1 MDEKRRDP
9 RFKSDQKLWCK
20 GQDHNSEAVTHNM
33 SSGGIAITVEKPSEV
48 GTEDKHSNNK

>member
-20 GQDHNSEAVTHNM
+20 GQDLKSEAVTHNM

-48 GTEDKHSNNK
+48 GTEDKHNNNK